1 MDSIFTNHSYNFT
14 IYIRLIYWLTV
25 LLGITVSLN
34 ICCIQSDWIDI
45 KLAFIYTWKLYYP
58 RQKKTG
64 PLPGDSTIFQSSLST
79 PPPPIK
85 HASFSDLPWVPGNF
99 LAQFPDFRP
108 PSLTSSPPYSLEIPR
123 IWRSHAPFSAAW
135 AWGSTSLRYISYPVS
150 RRKISLRRPKEHLT
164 RSRDF
169 CTINSFICCSFLC
182 RDQHVSHTEP
192 FGSVLFLVLLS
203 FTCSW

>member
-1 MDSIFTNHSYNFT
+1 MTGLILNLLLSIRENYT
-14 IYIRLIYWLTV
+14 IQGKKN
-25 LLGITVSLN
+25 LGLSLVTLPF
-34 ICCIQSDWIDI
+34 SR
-45 KLAFIYTWKLYYP
+45 ALYP
-58 RQKKTG
+58 
-64 PLPGDSTIFQSSLST
+64 PP